1 MVGAGPNGLSAAV
14 ALARAGLSVQV
25 FEAAA
30 TVGGGA
36 RSEALTLPGFI
47 HDVCS
52 AIHPLG
58 AISPFWRELDLE
70 RRGVEWVEPEIAL
83 AHPLED
89 GDAAVV
95 HRSLDLTLAELGED
109 AGAYEAMLGPLVE
122 DSTALLGEILR
133 PLRVPRRPLLLARF
147 GRAALRSSDTLAAR
161 FKGARARALFAGC
174 AAHSLLPLDYP
185 GSAAFAV
192 TLLLAAHTVG
202 WPIARG
208 GSGRI
213 AKALADCL
221 TELGGEIHTGRAV
234 RSLTDV
240 PAARAVLFDLSPRQV
255 AEIAADAL
263 PAAYRRRL
271 ARFRHGPGAYKLD
284 WALDGPIPWTSQACR
299 RAGTVH
305 VGGCY
310 EEIAE
315 SEARI
320 WKGEHPDEPF
330 VLVSQQSAFDP
341 TRAPAG
347 RHTGWAY
354 THVPPG
360 SNAERADAVERR
372 IERFAPGFR
381 DRILARRTRTAAEL
395 ERDNPA
401 MIGGDISGGANTL
414 GQVLA
419 RPLARWDPYATP
431 NPRLYLCSAST
442 PPGGGVHGMC
452 GANAA
457 RSVLRRTFRRRS

>member
-36 RSEALTLPGFI
+36 RSEALTLPGFV

-109 AGAYEAMLGPLVE
+109 AGAYEAMFRPLAE
-122 DSTALLGEILR
+122 NSTALLGEILR

-147 GRAALRSSDTLAAR
+147 GRAGLRSSDALAAR
-161 FKGARARALFAGC
+161 FKDARARALFAGC

-213 AKALADCL
+213 TKALADCL

-263 PAAYRRRL
+263 PAGYRRRL

-330 VLVSQQSAFDP
+330 VLVGQQSAFDP

-354 THVPPG
+354 THVPTG

-381 DRILARRTRTAAEL
+381 DRILARHTRTAAEL

-457 RSVLRRTFRRRS
+457 RSVLRRTFKRRS

>member
-1 MVGAGPNGLSAAV
+1 M

-25 FEAAA
+25 LEAAD

-36 RSEALTLPGFI
+36 RSKALTLPASSTT
-47 HDVCS
+47 S
-52 AIHPLG
+52 ARRSIPLERFRRFG
-58 AISPFWRELDLE
+58 AELDLG
-70 RRGVEWVEPEIAL
+70 RRGVEWVEPEIPL

-95 HRSLDLTLAELGED
+95 HRSLDQTVAELGED
-109 AGAYEAMLGPLVE
+109 AGTYEAMLRPLVE
-122 DSTALLGEILR
+122 DSTALLGEILY
-133 PLRVPRRPLLLARF
+133 PLRIPRRPLLLARF
-147 GRAALRSSDTLAAR
+147 GRAALRSSDAVSAR

-174 AAHSLLPLDYP
+174 AAHALLPLDYP
-185 GSAAFAV
+185 GSAAFAL

-202 WPIARG
+202 WPCVRG
-208 GSGRI
+208 GSGQI
-213 AKALADCL
+213 TKTLADCL

-234 RSLTDV
+234 RSLSDV
-240 PAARAVLFDLSPRQV
+240 AAARAVLFDLSPRQV
-255 AEIAADAL
+255 IEIAGDAL
-263 PAAYRRRL
+263 PAGYRRRL

-305 VGGCY
+305 VGGLY
-310 EEIAE
+310 EGIAA
-315 SEARI
+315 SEERI
-320 WKGEHPDEPF
+320 WKGEHPQEPF
-330 VLVSQQSAFDP
+330 VLVGQQSAFDS

-347 RHTGWAY
+347 HHTGWAY

-360 SNAERADAVERR
+360 SNTQRAEAVERR

-381 DRILARRTRTAAEL
+381 DRILARHTRTAAEL
-395 ERDNPA
+395 ERDNPS

-419 RPLARWDPYATP
+419 RPLPRWDPYATP
-431 NPRLYLCSAST
+431 NPRLYLCSGST

-457 RSVLRRTFRRRS
+457 RSALRRTFKRLG